1 MPLKIPAGEGLSS
14 IWQKFFQIVAKC
26 CAATDLCLVPRQE
39 WSERGASIVPACAL
53 ACGRA
58 ARAPR
63 GGTMGIDAEPRGG
76 RVPRQEPGNA
86 GKSFGLPAQGARARP
101 WARMC
106 NRYAVGGG
114 GTRWAVGWTP
124 VWRVQRLGD
133 GFGMLD
139 GEVADG
145 FGTSGDL
152 GGWEA
157 GAGIVRRGGR
167 RFGGS
172 GGWAMGLVCWTARQ
186 RMGLAR
192 PATQGARARP
202 WARMCNRYAVGGR
215 GRARGVPIRCRGAGG

>member
-1 MPLKIPAGEGLSS
+1 M
-14 IWQKFFQIVAKC
+14 
-26 CAATDLCLVPRQE
+26 
-39 WSERGASIVPACAL
+39 
-53 ACGRA
+53 
-58 ARAPR
+58 
-63 GGTMGIDAEPRGG
+63 
-76 RVPRQEPGNA
+76 
-86 GKSFGLPAQGARARP
+86 FGLPAQGARARP

-124 VWRVQRLGD
+124 VWRVRRMDGLGHSGGGGIGFGRWAGWGMGLGRPGGGVGD

-139 GEVADG
+139 GEAADG

-152 GGWEA
+152 RGWEA
-157 GAGIVRRGGR
+157 RAGIVRRGGR

-192 PATQGARARP
+192 PATQGARVRDPGLECATATRL
-202 WARMCNRYAVGGR
+202 GG
-215 GRARGVPIRCRGAGG
+215 GARARGVPIRCRGAGG